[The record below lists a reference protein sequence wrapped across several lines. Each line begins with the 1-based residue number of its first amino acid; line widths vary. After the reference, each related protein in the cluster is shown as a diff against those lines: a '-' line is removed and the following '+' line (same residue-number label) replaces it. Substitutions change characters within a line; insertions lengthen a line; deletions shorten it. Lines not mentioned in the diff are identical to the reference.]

1 MSEAGKVRVN
11 EVPAVMPGV
20 PEVRAVLRAVEVLR
34 AFSASKPDWSLAELT
49 HASGLNKATV
59 RRLLHTLEIAG
70 LVAHDDAAQSYAL
83 TLDLAELAS
92 RVHRGRDL
100 VTNARPFLS
109 QLAEMCGGVAFL
121 WTYDKRSGVCLDRV
135 VAASS
140 VITPFIS
147 PGDRCALNCGAAP
160 RVVLAYL
167 DPAERAAALARPQP
181 KRTPRTI
188 TDPEKLERRS
198 KLVRKRGYEF
208 VADDF
213 ITGLAAIGVPIL
225 APDGRF
231 AGAFSITNLSDRFA
245 LAANGAPEWLGPM
258 QEAAR
263 RLGARLG

>member
-1 MSEAGKVRVN
+1 MAE
-11 EVPAVMPGV
+11 PAPTMPGV

-34 AFSASKPDWSLAELT
+34 AFSASKADWSLAEIT
-49 HASGLNKATV
+49 HATGLNKATV
-59 RRLLHTLEIAG
+59 RRLLRTLEIAG

-100 VTNARPFLS
+100 VTMARPFLS

-121 WTYDKRSGVCLDRV
+121 WTFDKLSGVGLDRV
-135 VAASS
+135 VAAHS
-140 VITPFIS
+140 VITPFIA
-147 PGDRCALNCGAAP
+147 PGDRSALNCGGAP
-160 RVVLAYL
+160 RVTLAWL
-167 DPAERAAALARPQP
+167 DAADRAAALARPQP
-181 KRTPRTI
+181 KRTPRSLI
-188 TDPEKLERRS
+188 DPGKLERRAR
-198 KLVRKRGYEF
+198 LIRKRGYEF

-225 APDGRF
+225 TPDGRF
-231 AGAFSITNLSDRFA
+231 VGAFSITNLSDRFA
-245 LAANGAPEWLGPM
+245 LANDGTPEWLAPM